1 MYLGSDAEHMISTFT
16 NATQDSAGIGWTPRK
31 LGVGFYGV
39 TVEDIKAFYGV
50 SPPPLPHTASN
61 NPTYDRNPTLQVA
74 GVSLGLPPTV
84 YNTGDAIVDSGTSD
98 FNLPSSAMKSLKSGF
113 AALCATHC
121 LKGVCDCKAKTP
133 LQRPIFESRCVSMEP
148 ADILLFPTIAVD
160 FEGGLTIP
168 YLPENCLRNGSQFC
182 NGDPKQ
188 YSIAIESGGKDGS
201 GTIFGDTF
209 MRGYNVIHDRRKPQ
223 RIGFAKVPRGGAC
236 P

>member
-61 NPTYDRNPTLQVA
+61 
-74 GVSLGLPPTV
+74 
-84 YNTGDAIVDSGTSD
+84 NTGDAIVDSGTSD

-168 YLPENCLRNGSQFC
+168 YLPENYLRNGSQFC

-188 YSIAIESGGKDGS
+188 YSIAIESGGKGGS